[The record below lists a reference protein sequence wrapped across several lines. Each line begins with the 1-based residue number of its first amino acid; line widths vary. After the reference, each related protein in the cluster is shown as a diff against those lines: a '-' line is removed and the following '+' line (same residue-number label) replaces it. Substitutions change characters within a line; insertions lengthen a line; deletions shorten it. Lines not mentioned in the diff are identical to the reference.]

1 MTKNCELTVFEYEE
15 IIGLFKSEYSVRKIA
30 KTLGYPKFTVQDV
43 ITKYKEENRTD
54 AAPWPSR
61 PLLLTEQ
68 DKRYLVRIVHKDRKQ
83 AVEEITE
90 EFNQTLNVLVS
101 KRTI

>member
-54 AAPWPSR
+54 AAP
-61 PLLLTEQ
+61 
-68 DKRYLVRIVHKDRKQ
+68 
-83 AVEEITE
+83 
-90 EFNQTLNVLVS
+90 
-101 KRTI
+101 